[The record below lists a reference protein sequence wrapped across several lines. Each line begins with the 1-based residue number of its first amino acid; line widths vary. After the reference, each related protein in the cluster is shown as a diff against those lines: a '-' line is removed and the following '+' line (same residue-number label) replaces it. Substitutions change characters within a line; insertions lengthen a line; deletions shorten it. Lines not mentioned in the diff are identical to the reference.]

1 MVETPGRWWIEPA
14 GRDIV
19 PVSRTL
25 IPVAVLTP
33 TMHCRVVV
41 EAAVPVFDV
50 ETPDEA
56 IRIAI
61 SKTGE
66 MLNPDLNYVEIEM
79 GSRTSPSG
87 EELPPAFIAADEAL
101 VALELEMTVF
111 NVEREEHAA
120 RIARKEIG
128 QRLENIPLEVL
139 EIEVLEEDDL
149 EDETEDS
156 ADEDPQDS
164 AAEDPQESTTDDTA
178 GESGESQDERGES
191 EHSSAGDT
199 ASEDERSDNGTS
211 DEPVSEDGE
220 DILPEFEDLV
230 D

>member
-1 MVETPGRWWIEPA
+1 MN
-14 GRDIV
+14 
-19 PVSRTL
+19 
-25 IPVAVLTP
+25 
-33 TMHCRVVV
+33 CRVVV

-66 MLNPDLNYVEIEM
+66 MLNPDLSYVEISM
-79 GSRTSPSG
+79 GERTSPSG

-111 NVEREEHAA
+111 NVEREEHAS

-139 EIEVLEEDDL
+139 EVEIIEDDEADDEEDEEESLDEETVIDESDLDDPVTDESDLEENADDDHTPTGDDRL
-149 EDETEDS
+149 SEGDTEDEE
-156 ADEDPQDS
+156 
-164 AAEDPQESTTDDTA
+164 
-178 GESGESQDERGES
+178 
-191 EHSSAGDT
+191 
-199 ASEDERSDNGTS
+199 
-211 DEPVSEDGE
+211 
-220 DILPEFEDLV
+220 ILPEFEDLI